1 MDKKLKIAI
10 IVQAR
15 EDSVRFPKK
24 VLFPISKKPLILKLL
39 ERLSYSKL
47 KDLII
52 VAIPKNKRNINLES
66 ALKKNKFIVFK
77 GDEHNVLKRYYD
89 AAKKYK
95 VDIVIRITADCPF
108 SDPTLIDKLITLLI
122 DKNFDYVSNTLKPTY
137 PDGLDTEV
145 FTFKVLKEAHTKAKN
160 KYDKEH
166 VTPYIKRNKRIKKFN
181 LRYKTDLSKLRLTVD
196 EKKDTELVEFTFK
209 KFKEKFFSWEKIVN
223 SKDIKKIFFSKNNTA
238 QRDEGASIPLGQKMW
253 IRAKNV
259 IPGGTMLFSKNPDLF
274 LPKKW
279 PAYFSKA
286 KDCYIWDLEN
296 KKYIDM
302 SFMGV
307 GTNVLGYANSKIDN
321 QVINSI
327 KKSNMSTLNTN
338 YEILLAE
345 KLVEIHK
352 WADMARF
359 TRTGGEANSVAIRL
373 ARAFTNKDNI
383 AVCGYHGWHDWYL
396 SSNLMNKKNLE
407 QHLLKNLSIK
417 GVPKKLKGTVFPFR
431 YNDFKE
437 LKKIIRDKNI
447 GVIKMEVVR
456 NILPKDNFLK
466 KVREI
471 ASKNKIVLIFDE
483 CTTGFRGTYGGL
495 HKVYGVNPDM
505 AIFGKAIGN
514 GYAINAVIGKKEIM
528 NMANETFISST
539 FWTEKI
545 GFVAALATI
554 EEMKKIKSWE
564 KVNSIGKKIKK
575 FWLDCSKKYHLK
587 INIQGMDSLPS
598 FLINS
603 NDSQKYKTLISQE
616 LLKKNILGSNVF
628 YPSIKHTDKILKKYY
643 LNMSKIFKQI
653 SLCEKKNINI
663 DSILETPIAIS
674 EFKRLN

>member
-1 MDKKLKIAI
+1 MGKKLKIAI

-24 VLFPISKKPLILKLL
+24 VLFPILKKPLILKLL

-47 KDLII
+47 KDLVI
-52 VAIPKNKRNINLES
+52 VAIPKNKRNINLENT
-66 ALKKNKFIVFK
+66 LKKNKSIVFK
-77 GDEHNVLKRYYD
+77 GDEQNVLKRYYD

-95 VDIVIRITADCPF
+95 VDIIIRITSDCPF
-108 SDPTLIDKLITLLI
+108 SDPKLIDKLIRILI

-145 FTFKVLKEAHTKAKN
+145 FTFKALKEAHTKAKN
-160 KYDKEH
+160 KYEREH
-166 VTPYIKRNKRIKKFN
+166 VTPYIKRNKKIKKFN
-181 LRYKTDLSKLRLTVD
+181 FSYKTDLSKLRLTVD
-196 EKKDTELVEFTFK
+196 EKKDTELVEFAFK
-209 KFKEKFFSWEKIVN
+209 KFEKKFFNWEKIVN
-223 SKDIKKIFFSKNNTA
+223 SKDIKKIFFSKSNTT
-238 QRDEGASIPLGQKMW
+238 QRDEGASMPLGQKMW

-345 KLVEIHK
+345 KLIEIHK

-373 ARAFTNKDNI
+373 ARAFTSKDNI

-417 GVPKKLKGTVFPFR
+417 GVPKKLKGTVFPFK

-447 GVIKMEVVR
+447 GAIKMEVVR

-564 KVNSIGKKIKK
+564 KINLIGKKIKI
-575 FWLDCSKKYHLK
+575 FWSDCSKKYDLK

-663 DSILETPIAIS
+663 DNILETPIAIS

>member
-431 YNDFKE
+431 YND
-437 LKKIIRDKNI
+437 
-447 GVIKMEVVR
+447 
-456 NILPKDNFLK
+456 
-466 KVREI
+466 
-471 ASKNKIVLIFDE
+471 
-483 CTTGFRGTYGGL
+483 
-495 HKVYGVNPDM
+495 
-505 AIFGKAIGN
+505 
-514 GYAINAVIGKKEIM
+514 
-528 NMANETFISST
+528 
-539 FWTEKI
+539 
-545 GFVAALATI
+545 
-554 EEMKKIKSWE
+554 
-564 KVNSIGKKIKK
+564 
-575 FWLDCSKKYHLK
+575 
-587 INIQGMDSLPS
+587 
-598 FLINS
+598 
-603 NDSQKYKTLISQE
+603 
-616 LLKKNILGSNVF
+616 
-628 YPSIKHTDKILKKYY
+628 
-643 LNMSKIFKQI
+643 
-653 SLCEKKNINI
+653 
-663 DSILETPIAIS
+663 
-674 EFKRLN
+674 

>member
-24 VLFPISKKPLILKLL
+24 VLFPILKKPLILKLL

-52 VAIPKNKRNINLES
+52 VATPKNKRNINLES
-66 ALKKNKFIVFK
+66 VLKKNKFIVFK

-108 SDPTLIDKLITLLI
+108 SDPKLIDKLITLLI

-166 VTPYIKRNKRIKKFN
+166 VTPYIKRNKKIKKFN
-181 LRYKTDLSKLRLTVD
+181 FRYKTDLSKLRLTVD
-196 EKKDTELVEFTFK
+196 EKKDTELVEFIFK

-238 QRDEGASIPLGQKMW
+238 QRDEGASMPLGQKMW

-279 PAYFSKA
+279 PADVSKA

-307 GTNVLGYANSKIDN
+307 GTNRI
-321 QVINSI
+321 
-327 KKSNMSTLNTN
+327 
-338 YEILLAE
+338 
-345 KLVEIHK
+345 
-352 WADMARF
+352 
-359 TRTGGEANSVAIRL
+359 
-373 ARAFTNKDNI
+373 
-383 AVCGYHGWHDWYL
+383 C
-396 SSNLMNKKNLE
+396 
-407 QHLLKNLSIK
+407 
-417 GVPKKLKGTVFPFR
+417 
-431 YNDFKE
+431 
-437 LKKIIRDKNI
+437 
-447 GVIKMEVVR
+447 
-456 NILPKDNFLK
+456 
-466 KVREI
+466 
-471 ASKNKIVLIFDE
+471 
-483 CTTGFRGTYGGL
+483 
-495 HKVYGVNPDM
+495 
-505 AIFGKAIGN
+505 
-514 GYAINAVIGKKEIM
+514 
-528 NMANETFISST
+528 
-539 FWTEKI
+539 
-545 GFVAALATI
+545 
-554 EEMKKIKSWE
+554 
-564 KVNSIGKKIKK
+564 
-575 FWLDCSKKYHLK
+575 
-587 INIQGMDSLPS
+587 
-598 FLINS
+598 
-603 NDSQKYKTLISQE
+603 
-616 LLKKNILGSNVF
+616 
-628 YPSIKHTDKILKKYY
+628 
-643 LNMSKIFKQI
+643 
-653 SLCEKKNINI
+653 
-663 DSILETPIAIS
+663 
-674 EFKRLN
+674 